1 MCNPS
6 KLSPIAAIALLVWL
20 AFEKSAFAQQMTQL
34 PTVIPGLRSGSI
46 AWGDFDNDADLDLL
60 VCGDTGGEWI
70 SRIYRNDGAGN
81 FLDIQAGL
89 PGVSGGAVAWGDYNG
104 DGYLDFALTG
114 RTSLG
119 RVTRIYRNNGNGT
132 FAGID
137 GNIPGLES
145 SRLAWGDYDNDGDL
159 DLFVTG
165 YTGSDYFARIYRN
178 DGADKFTDSG

>member
-1 MCNPS
+1 
-6 KLSPIAAIALLVWL
+6 
-20 AFEKSAFAQQMTQL
+20 
-34 PTVIPGLRSGSI
+34 
-46 AWGDFDNDADLDLL
+46 
-60 VCGDTGGEWI
+60 
-70 SRIYRNDGAGN
+70 N

-104 DGYLDFALTG
+104 DGYLDFSLTG

-178 DGADKFTDSG
+178 DGADKFTDSGITNIIAGADGAVAWADFDNDGDLDLVFAGFTLDTSTRQSARLYRNNNGSFTRLTGISLTAMSSCSVA